1 MNGGIVGKKK
11 DKLDCRNIE
20 EKIVKGGGKRIDKE
34 DLKDRLVRKVEG
46 LDNDINMDRVVWKVM
61 KR

>member
-46 LDNDINMDRVVWKVM
+46 LDNDINMDRVV
-61 KR
+61 